1 MALELKVPS
10 MVCTGCVDNITKQI
24 KNNFPNATVNIDL
37 ETKMVNVETEAS
49 KESIVQVIT
58 DAGHTV
64 E

>member
-10 MVCTGCVDNITKQI
+10 IVCTGCIDNITKQI
-24 KNNFPNATVNIDL
+24 KSNFPNATVNIDL

-49 KESIVQVIT
+49 KELIVQVIT